1 MLGLRKMKNTKT
13 QIVSIGEVVFD
24 ILPDS
29 RKLGGAPA
37 DFLRAAVKYGAQG
50 SLLSAIGADD
60 LGREV
65 ITELNKFNIK
75 PVLAI
80 TPYPTG
86 RVLIFNNFGTGHTVH
101 ILENSAWDYI
111 PFTSQAEK
119 CVQHADAL
127 YFDTLGLRK
136 PYSRGTILDLIDA
149 APKNAYRF
157 FDVNLRLNY
166 YDKDIICQLLN
177 RSDILK
183 LNTEELKI
191 LKTYLKLSG
200 STEHMCLQLKDS
212 YNLQYIILT
221 NMAKESLI
229 WGKDGLTTV
238 KNTRLQQT
246 FAYGA
251 GNAFA
256 GAFMGAILQG
266 NSQKDAHQA
275 ANAAAVEICQLSKG

>member
-1 MLGLRKMKNTKT
+1 MKSTKS

-37 DFLRAAVKYGAQG
+37 DFLRSAVKYGAQA
-50 SLLSAIGADD
+50 SLISAIGADD

-65 ITELNKFNIK
+65 VTELNKFDIT

-86 RVLIFNNFGTGHTVH
+86 RVLIFNNFGTGHTAH
-101 ILENSAWDYI
+101 ILENAAWDYI
-111 PFTSQAEK
+111 PYTSQAED
-119 CVQHADAL
+119 CVKHADAL

-136 PYSRGTILDLIDA
+136 SYSRETILDLIDA
-149 APKNAYRF
+149 APQNAYRF

-166 YDKDIICQLLN
+166 YDKDIICQLLKRAN
-177 RSDILK
+177 ILK
-183 LNTEELKI
+183 LNTEELKV
-191 LKTYLKLSG
+191 LKSYLKISG
-200 STEHMCLQLKDS
+200 TTENMCLEIKDK
-212 YNLQYIILT
+212 YNLKYVILT
-221 NMAKESLI
+221 NMTKESLI
-229 WGKDGLTTV
+229 WGDEGLTTMR
-238 KNTRLQQT
+238 NTRLQQV

-256 GAFMGAILQG
+256 GAFIAAILHKYG
-266 NSQKDAHQA
+266 QKKAHEE
-275 ANAAAVEICQLSKG
+275 ANAAAVEICQLYKE